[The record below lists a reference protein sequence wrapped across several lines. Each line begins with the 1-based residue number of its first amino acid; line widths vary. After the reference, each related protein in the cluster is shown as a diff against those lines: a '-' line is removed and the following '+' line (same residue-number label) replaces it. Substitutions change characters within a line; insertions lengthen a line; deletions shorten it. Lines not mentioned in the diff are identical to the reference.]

1 MNSSLKIAAVAAATL
16 TLLLAAVFAIRGIGN
31 APRAL
36 QRATVLPTPM
46 PLPDFQLVDQ
56 DGAPFTRDSLRDRQ
70 TLLFFGF
77 THCPD
82 ICPATLQQL
91 ALARNELVGRLPQD
105 VAPPDILL
113 ISVDPDRDTPEVLKV
128 YTAIFGPGA
137 YGATG
142 ELDKLL
148 ALTSTLG
155 IFFETGEAND
165 SGYTVN
171 HSAAVLLV
179 NDRAE
184 LQAVFSAPH
193 DVGSFVSDLLLLT
206 DVS

>member
-1 MNSSLKIAAVAAATL
+1 MKSSFKIAAVAAATL
-16 TLLLAAVFAIRGIGN
+16 ALLVAAFLAVRGIAN
-31 APRAL
+31 APRPL

-56 DGAPFTRDSLRDRQ
+56 DGAPFSRDSLRNRQ

-91 ALARNELVGRLPQD
+91 ALARNELADRLPQD
-105 VAPPDILL
+105 AAPPDILL
-113 ISVDPDRDTPEVLKV
+113 ISVDPGRDSPEVLKA
-128 YTAIFGPGA
+128 YTAIFGPGT

-142 ELDKLL
+142 EPGKLL
-148 ALTSTLG
+148 ELTTALG
-155 IFFETGEAND
+155 IFFEIGEASD
-165 SGYTVN
+165 SGYSVN

-193 DVGSFVSDLLLLT
+193 DVDTLVADLLVLA
-206 DVS
+206 DAS

>member
-1 MNSSLKIAAVAAATL
+1 MNSSLKIAAGAAATL
-16 TLLLAAVFAIRGIGN
+16 LLVMAAVLVVRGIDN

-46 PLPDFQLVDQ
+46 PLPEFRLLGQ
-56 DGAPFTRDSLRDRQ
+56 DGTPFTRDSLRNRH
-70 TLLFFGF
+70 TLVFFGF

-91 ALARNELVGRLPQD
+91 AMARAALVERLPTGT
-105 VAPPDILL
+105 AAPDILL
-113 ISVDPDRDTPEVLKV
+113 ISVDPGRDTPEALKA
-128 YTAIFGPGA
+128 YTSIFGPGTFA
-137 YGATG
+137 ATG
-142 ELDKLL
+142 EHDRLL
-148 ALTSTLG
+148 ALTSPLG
-155 IFFETGEAND
+155 IFFETGETSE
-165 SGYTVN
+165 SGYAVN

-193 DVGSFVSDLLLLT
+193 DVDSFVSDLLVIADAT
-206 DVS
+206 